1 MNVSESVGEG
11 DCEGVGKAK
20 GEGMGVGYGCLDV
33 VFFLFFRMSECLFI

>member
-20 GEGMGVGYGCLDV
+20 GEGMGVGYGCLV
-33 VFFLFFRMSECLFI
+33 WVAAHTPVIIKN